1 MCAVLCFGWQV
12 SKVPVALL
20 KLTRGFTR
28 SFQWSSDAADRLA
41 FAEVLS
47 GNAQIS
53 APMEETLKAFEM
65 TESDITTVEGYLQE
79 YFSKLLKKL
88 KDLRAES
95 KQTDFYL

>member
-1 MCAVLCFGWQV
+1 MCDVWAEQV
-12 SKVPVALL
+12 SKVPLLLL
-20 KLTRGFTR
+20 KVTRGLTR

-47 GNAQIS
+47 GSAQIS
-53 APMEETLKAFEM
+53 APMEETLKTFDM